1 MLTGGPAAGKSTTG
15 RLLAQTRPRA
25 ALIDVDD
32 VRQFIVSGAA
42 APWEGDEGRRQQHL
56 GVENACGL
64 TRRFLE
70 AEVDVVIAD
79 VLTPDTA
86 EIYSTLLPD
95 VVIVHLRVSLDEA
108 RRRAAMRP
116 TYISELEF
124 VTLHTSDQEFPPAA
138 HHRLDVDGLG
148 PSAQAE
154 AVKRLWRP
162 NA

>member
-15 RLLAQTRPRA
+15 RLVAQTRSCA

-32 VRQFIVSGAA
+32 VRQLIVSGGA

-64 TRRFLE
+64 ARRFLE
-70 AEVDVVIAD
+70 AAVDVVIAD
-79 VLTPDTA
+79 VLTRETA
-86 EIYSTLLPD
+86 EIYRTLLPN
-95 VVIVHLRVSLDEA
+95 VVIVHLRVSLAEA

-116 TYISELEF
+116 TFISESEF
-124 VTLHTSDQEFPPAA
+124 MTLHRSDQEFPPAA
-138 HHRLDVDGLG
+138 HHRLDVDGLN

-154 AVKRLWRP
+154 AVTRLWP
-162 NA
+162 PDA